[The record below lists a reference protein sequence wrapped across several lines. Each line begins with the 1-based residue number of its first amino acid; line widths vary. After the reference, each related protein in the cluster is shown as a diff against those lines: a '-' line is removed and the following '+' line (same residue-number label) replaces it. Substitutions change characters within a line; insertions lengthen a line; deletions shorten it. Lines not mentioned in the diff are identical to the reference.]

1 MNDDRSE
8 GRPDDPGHGN
18 RQEQQE
24 RAAHRRRRSD
34 GHPDPERLRY
44 FTHGDGAP
52 RSGGRHGPR
61 AIPPQDP
68 GAPRR
73 SPPRRQGDPP
83 AAGSP
88 WSPPGADEG
97 RRPSPPA
104 TPPPPS
110 AAPAPPAQGRG
121 PVDSGPVQP
130 PATPHESRLEHRL
143 RPPHAYDPA
152 PSHDAPGLFS
162 DPGRNEYD
170 RRQAGARE
178 RSSQAG
184 APVGATGRDAG
195 PLPARDRSPKRSAAA
210 ERRRRRRRVVISIAV
225 VFMVVLIGGIGYAG
239 LRVVGFF
246 GADDKDFTNTAGTA
260 DVIVQIPQ
268 DATLTKFGEILTE
281 NDVVASVN
289 AFTTAA
295 GGEPIS
301 AGFYKLRTEI
311 PASTAVAMMTNTEN
325 RVGRVVIPEGLQLDT
340 KEGIDGKTTPGIF
353 ARVAEATTVDLNGE
367 ESGVTVEELA
377 QAAATATPQELGVP
391 SWATDAVTA
400 LTGDHRRIEGLIA
413 PTSWEA
419 IDPSQTPVQMLNYLI
434 SRSASLFAQ
443 WGLPESGTSTSN
455 LTPYQT
461 LVTASVVEREVN
473 RAEDYPK
480 VARVIVNRLGVDQ
493 ALQMDS
499 TVNYTSAIQNIDVA
513 GDDFTAATKWNT
525 YQQKGLPPTPIGA
538 VGQPALEASLDPPAG
553 NWLYFVSVDQQ
564 GTTLFTEDFEQHKR
578 NRQQAC
584 DNGVLK
590 TNCG

>member
-1 MNDDRSE
+1 M
-8 GRPDDPGHGN
+8 GP
-18 RQEQQE
+18 EQ
-24 RAAHRRRRSD
+24 S
-34 GHPDPERLRY
+34 
-44 FTHGDGAP
+44 
-52 RSGGRHGPR
+52 
-61 AIPPQDP
+61 
-68 GAPRR
+68 
-73 SPPRRQGDPP
+73 
-83 AAGSP
+83 
-88 WSPPGADEG
+88 
-97 RRPSPPA
+97 
-104 TPPPPS
+104 PPS
-110 AAPAPPAQGRG
+110 ATAHEPPRQRHE
-121 PVDSGPVQP
+121 P
-130 PATPHESRLEHRL
+130 PPR
-143 RPPHAYDPA
+143 AYDPA
-152 PSHDAPGLFS
+152 PTHDAPDLFA
-162 DPGRNEYD
+162 DPGREDYD
-170 RRQAGARE
+170 RRQVDARE
-178 RSSQAG
+178 RSALASSSVG
-184 APVGATGRDAG
+184 APTGRDGG
-195 PLPARDRSPKRSAAA
+195 PLPTRDRSPKRSVAA

-268 DATLTKFGEILTE
+268 DATLTKFGEILKE

-295 GGEPIS
+295 NGEPIA

-311 PASTAVAMMTNTEN
+311 PASTAVSMMTNTEN

-340 KEGIDGKTTPGIF
+340 KEGIDGKTTPGVF
-353 ARVAEATTVDLNGE
+353 ARVAEATNVDLNGE

-391 SWATDAVTA
+391 AWATDAVTA
-400 LTGDHRRIEGLIA
+400 LNGDHRRIEGLIA

-443 WGLPESGTSTSN
+443 WGLPESGTTTSGM
-455 LTPYQT
+455 TPYQT
-461 LVTASVVEREVN
+461 LVTASIVEREVN

-480 VARVIVNRLGVDQ
+480 VARVIVNRLGDDQ

-553 NWLYFVSVDQQ
+553 NWLYFVSIDQQ

-584 DNGVLK
+584 DNGVLT